1 MIAADSTP
9 GPRLLSVATVA
20 LRLGGLGKDRRQ
32 FVRAIHLRVGGV
44 ASHWFDPIAQGWR
57 MMDEAETTGTLS
69 ELARA
74 ARYREGLLLVFL
86 ALA

>member
-20 LRLGGLGKDRRQ
+20 LRLGGLGEDRRQ

-44 ASHWFDPIAQGWR
+44 ASHWFDPIAQG
-57 MMDEAETTGTLS
+57 G
-69 ELARA
+69 
-74 ARYREGLLLVFL
+74 G
-86 ALA
+86 